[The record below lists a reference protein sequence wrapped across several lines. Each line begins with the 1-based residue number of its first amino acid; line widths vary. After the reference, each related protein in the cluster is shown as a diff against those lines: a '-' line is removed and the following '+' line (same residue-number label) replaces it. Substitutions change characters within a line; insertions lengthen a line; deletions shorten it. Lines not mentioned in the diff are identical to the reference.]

1 VTGDCPIAAS
11 EYGLFFRPHETA
23 TLFEPRILALLGVR
37 YVLTEEL
44 VPDRT
49 PAVEIE
55 IAPTRKQYL
64 YELENANVSGRG
76 VTRVMVVKTA
86 TQAGARLRSAEMNL
100 ENEAVL
106 FDALP
111 PGPLSPLHA
120 AAWR

>member
-1 VTGDCPIAAS
+1 MTRLLNPEGA
-11 EYGLFFRPHETA
+11 LFFRPHETA

-44 VPDRT
+44 LLDRT
-49 PAVEIE
+49 PALEIE

-64 YELENANVSGRG
+64 YEIENANVSGRG
-76 VTRVMVVKTA
+76 VTSVMVVKTA
-86 TQAGARLRSAEMNL
+86 AQAVARLRSAEMNL

-106 FDALP
+106 FDTLP